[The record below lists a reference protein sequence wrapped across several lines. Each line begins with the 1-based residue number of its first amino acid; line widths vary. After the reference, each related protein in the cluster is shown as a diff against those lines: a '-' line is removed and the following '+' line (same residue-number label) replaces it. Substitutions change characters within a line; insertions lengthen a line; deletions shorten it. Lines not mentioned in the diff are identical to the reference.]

1 MQYIF
6 TVSTLK
12 EIEFQTLASF
22 EYALWCPM
30 DLFVIHSC
38 TNHGQ
43 CIHSYLHRVALLVII
58 ELPSR
63 LEVLELVAALQP
75 PLLQKV
81 LEPLLRPVIRK
92 VCCYASLN
100 F

>member
-1 MQYIF
+1 MYSQFGSY
-6 TVSTLK
+6 
-12 EIEFQTLASF
+12 
-22 EYALWCPM
+22 EYARWCPM

-58 ELPSR
+58 EFPSR

-81 LEPLLRPVIRK
+81 LEPLLGPVIRK
-92 VCCYASLN
+92 VCCFASLN